1 MIHVKLLLQYKHVP
15 FQIEVD
21 GLDSDAFDVDHLGKL
36 IDQVK
41 RFIDG
46 MLRDK
51 HESEKDHC

>member
-1 MIHVKLLLQYKHVP
+1 MIHVKLFLEYKRVP

-21 GLDSDAFDVDHLGKL
+21 GLDSDAFDIDHLGKL

-41 RFIDG
+41 RFIDA

-51 HESEKDHC
+51 VC